1 MLIILIGD
9 YFITSQVFN
18 PVFRGGGGGGCEI
31 NTVVIVPYIKTQ
43 KTKQNELGQYS
54 DIWTSRLVKRDL

>member
-1 MLIILIGD
+1 MMIILIGD

-18 PVFRGGGGGGCEI
+18 LVFWGSGYEI

>member
-1 MLIILIGD
+1 MMIILIGD

-18 PVFRGGGGGGCEI
+18 LVFWGSGGVGGGEYEI

-43 KTKQNELGQYS
+43 KNKAKRTWPIFRYLDLTLG
-54 DIWTSRLVKRDL
+54 

>member
-1 MLIILIGD
+1 MMIILIGD

-18 PVFRGGGGGGCEI
+18 LVFWGSGYEI
-31 NTVVIVPYIKTQ
+31 NTVVTVPYIKTQ

>member
-1 MLIILIGD
+1 MMIILIGD

-18 PVFRGGGGGGCEI
+18 LVFWGSGYEI
-31 NTVVIVPYIKTQ
+31 NTVVTVPYIKTQ
-43 KTKQNELGQYS
+43 TTKQNELGQYS

>member
-1 MLIILIGD
+1 MMTFLIGD
-9 YFITSQVFN
+9 YFTTSQVFN
-18 PVFRGGGGGGCEI
+18 LEI

-54 DIWTSRLVKRDL
+54 AIWTSRLVKRDL